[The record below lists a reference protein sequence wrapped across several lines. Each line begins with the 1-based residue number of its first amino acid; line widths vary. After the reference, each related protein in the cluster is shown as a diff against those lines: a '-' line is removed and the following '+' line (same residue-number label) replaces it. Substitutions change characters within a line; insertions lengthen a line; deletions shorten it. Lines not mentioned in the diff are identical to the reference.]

1 MFIKT
6 ILKTEKATAK
16 RYQYYR
22 LCEGYRIE
30 GKVRHRTILHL
41 GKLEGITQARD
52 KKFLA
57 DRIEEI
63 IKGNNSLFPSDI
75 PSVIENYAQEFS
87 KKIIDNGLMDIK
99 PKTKEKS
106 AETDYQ
112 QVDINSLS
120 HEESREIGS
129 EWLCKQTIDKLALG
143 EFLLENCGFSQ
154 QSVNIALMHIISR
167 AVYPASEHKTAQWI
181 KANSTIASLCD
192 IPIHKVNRHK
202 LYTISKQLY
211 EQKNKIELFL
221 SKKSNDL
228 FDLEDKIIFYDLTNT
243 YFEGKKQDSKLAQF
257 GRSKE
262 MRKDAKLV
270 SLAVVVNAEGF
281 LKYSK
286 IYRGNISESSTL
298 ERTIEDLSK
307 NSSHTGRT
315 PLIVMDAGIMTEDN
329 AKMLKQKGYDYIAV
343 SRQKLKD
350 YKEVSLEKEQTII
363 YDKRKSPIAL
373 KEVEK
378 PGCED
383 TYVYVKSERK
393 AKKENAMKELFTK
406 RYETQLENINA
417 ALGKKGGTK
426 KLDKVW
432 ERIGKLKEKYPT
444 VNKYYNIEVKT
455 DEGCKNA
462 TEIKWIKKEIKS
474 QSGVYFLRTS
484 LKEKQQT
491 LVWTIYNTLTQIEA
505 TFRVLKTDLS
515 LRPVFHQTDENTEAH
530 LFLGLLAYQLV
541 SSIRYQLKQKGIKH
555 DWHNIIRIMNTQ
567 KEVYSTIKTKSGSTI
582 QLKKCTRPTVQTKE
596 IYTALSLKHKPY
608 NIKKSVVP

>member
-6 ILKTEKATAK
+6 ILKTEKTTGV

-63 IKGNNSLFPSDI
+63 IKGSNSLFPSDI

-120 HEESREIGS
+120 HTESREIGS

-143 EFLLENCGFSQ
+143 EFLLEDCGFSQ

-181 KANSTIASLCD
+181 KANSTVASLCD

-202 LYTISKQLY
+202 LYTISKRLY

-243 YFEGKKQDSKLAQF
+243 YFEGKK
-257 GRSKE
+257 RS
-262 MRKDAKLV
+262 
-270 SLAVVVNAEGF
+270 VVVNAEGF

-444 VNKYYNIEVKT
+444 ANKYYSIEVKA
-455 DEGCKNA
+455 DEDPKNA
-462 TEIKWIKKEIKS
+462 TEIKWIKKETKS
-474 QSGVYFLRTS
+474 QSGVYFLRTN

-491 LVWTIYNTLTQIEA
+491 LVWTIYNTLTQVEA

>member
-1 MFIKT
+1 M
-6 ILKTEKATAK
+6 
-16 RYQYYR
+16 
-22 LCEGYRIE
+22 
-30 GKVRHRTILHL
+30 
-41 GKLEGITQARD
+41 
-52 KKFLA
+52 
-57 DRIEEI
+57 
-63 IKGNNSLFPSDI
+63 
-75 PSVIENYAQEFS
+75 
-87 KKIIDNGLMDIK
+87 
-99 PKTKEKS
+99 KEKK
-106 AETDYQ
+106 
-112 QVDINSLS
+112 
-120 HEESREIGS
+120 GS
-129 EWLCKQTIDKLALG
+129 
-143 EFLLENCGFSQ
+143 
-154 QSVNIALMHIISR
+154 
-167 AVYPASEHKTAQWI
+167 
-181 KANSTIASLCD
+181 
-192 IPIHKVNRHK
+192 
-202 LYTISKQLY
+202 
-211 EQKNKIELFL
+211 
-221 SKKSNDL
+221 
-228 FDLEDKIIFYDLTNT
+228 
-243 YFEGKKQDSKLAQF
+243 
-257 GRSKE
+257 
-262 MRKDAKLV
+262 
-270 SLAVVVNAEGF
+270 VVVNAEGF
-281 LKYSK
+281 LRYSK

-383 TYVYVKSERK
+383 TYIYVKSERK

-444 VNKYYNIEVKT
+444 ANKYYSIEVKA
-455 DEGCKNA
+455 DEDHKNA
-462 TEIKWIKKEIKS
+462 TEIKWIKKETKS
-474 QSGVYFLRTS
+474 QSQAGVYFLRTS

-505 TFRVLKTDLS
+505 TFRV
-515 LRPVFHQTDENTEAH
+515 FHQTDENTEAH

-541 SSIRYQLKQKGIKH
+541 SNIRYQLKQKGIKH
-555 DWHNIIRIMNTQ
+555 DWCNIIRIMNTQ